1 MEVLITGTNGFIGRN
16 LKEFFEGKA
25 YNLKCPKRGELNLL
39 DSDAVYNYLKD
50 NKFDV
55 IIHLGVTLTS
65 VEENLKMYFNMER
78 CSAFFGKLICVGS
91 GAEFDMRNYQPKMDE
106 SYFKKHIP
114 TDIYGFSKYV
124 IARDIETNPAN
135 IYNLRVWGIYG
146 KYENHSRRF
155 ISNNICRLLSGLDIS
170 INRNMYFDYLYV
182 DDFSRIV
189 EAFIENTPKK
199 KIYNTC
205 SGERVGLVNLAEM
218 INEVHGGSSKIL
230 VKQEGE
236 NPEYTGDNSMFLK
249 EFNTVRFTKVQ
260 DAISEMYDWYKNE
273 SNIEFDPE
281 VFK

>member
-16 LKEFFEGKA
+16 LKEFFEKKA

-50 NKFDV
+50 NKFDA

-65 VEENLKMYFNMER
+65 VEENLKMYFNIER

-146 KYENHSRRF
+146 KYEDYSRRF

-205 SGERVGLVNLAEM
+205 SGERVGLVDLAKM
-218 INEVHGGSSKIL
+218 INEVHGGGSNII

-249 EFNTVRFTKVQ
+249 EFDSIRFTKVQ
-260 DAISEMYDWYKNE
+260 DAIREMYDWYKNE

-281 VFK
+281 VFR